1 MSWLPATFWLG
12 KPMFGGVLLLLTRL
26 PHEKLGGSSTRV
38 PSHIGDP
45 LALRSE

>member
-1 MSWLPATFWLG
+1 MAAG
-12 KPMFGGVLLLLTRL
+12 DVLARKADVGRRVVVLTRL

-45 LALRSE
+45 LRLRRS